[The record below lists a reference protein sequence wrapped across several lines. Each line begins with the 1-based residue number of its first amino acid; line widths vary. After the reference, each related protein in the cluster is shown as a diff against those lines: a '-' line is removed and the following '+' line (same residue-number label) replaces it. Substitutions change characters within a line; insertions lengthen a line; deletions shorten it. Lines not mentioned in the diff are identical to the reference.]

1 MGSQGQILGGR
12 RLPASGWILFAM
24 AIFGIFAGSSLPAQD
39 AYRKGSLTYAEF
51 NGKKMF
57 QQRCAVCHM
66 PVVVDDSRTWGPA
79 LSAET
84 VIGKEPVVREFIR
97 RGTARM
103 PGFQYGLEPQEIDDI
118 ITYLKTVKKTEPK
131 KAPE

>member
-39 AYRKGSLTYAEF
+39 AYRKGSLTDAEF

-66 PVVVDDSRTWGPA
+66 PLVDDGRTYGPA
-79 LSAET
+79 LSSES
-84 VIGKEPVVREFIR
+84 VNGKEPVVREFIR

>member
-1 MGSQGQILGGR
+1 MGSQAQMLGGS
-12 RLPASGWILFAM
+12 RLPASRWMLLAV
-24 AIFGIFAGSSLPAQD
+24 AIFVILAGSSLQAQD
-39 AYRKGSLTYAEF
+39 AYRKGSLTDAEF

-66 PVVVDDSRTWGPA
+66 PLIVDDSRTFGPA
-79 LSAET
+79 LSSET
-84 VIGKEPVVREFIR
+84 VTGKEPVVREFIR

-103 PGFQYGLEPQEIDDI
+103 PGFQYGLEPQEIEDL

>member
-1 MGSQGQILGGR
+1 MGSQGQMLGGS
-12 RLPASGWILFAM
+12 RLPASRWMLLAV
-24 AIFGIFAGSSLPAQD
+24 AIFGILAGSSLQAQD
-39 AYRKGSLTYAEF
+39 AYRKGSLTDAEF

-57 QQRCAVCHM
+57 QQRCVVCHA
-66 PVVVDDSRTWGPA
+66 PLVDDGRTWGPA
-79 LSAET
+79 LSLESVT
-84 VIGKEPVVREFIR
+84 GKEPVVREFIR